1 MDPLSGLACNWGQ
14 QARQSF
20 AIYIYFL
27 VYLLAEHEGVAKTEK
42 MVIHEY
48 MRDS

>member
-1 MDPLSGLACNWGQ
+1 MDPLSGLACNWDQ

-27 VYLLAEHEGVAKTEK
+27 VYLLAEHEGVVLRQKK
-42 MVIHEY
+42 W
-48 MRDS
+48 